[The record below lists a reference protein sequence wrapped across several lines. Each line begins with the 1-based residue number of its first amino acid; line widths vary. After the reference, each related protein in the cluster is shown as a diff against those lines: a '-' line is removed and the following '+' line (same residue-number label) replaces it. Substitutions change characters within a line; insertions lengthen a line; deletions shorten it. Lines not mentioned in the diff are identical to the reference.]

1 MHRRSPLYALG
12 ARFLSTPVPLS
23 IFFMVAGT
31 LHFLFPQ
38 PYLRIMPAFLPWP
51 RALVAISGAGEIV
64 GGAGLLLKAFRR
76 TAAYGLTFLL
86 VTVFPANVYMAVA
99 HVPFPGLLGESWVQW
114 LRLPLQVPLILWAW
128 YYTKDRVTERAI
140 STEP

>member
-1 MHRRSPLYALG
+1 MHRRSSLYALG

-23 IFFMVAGT
+23 ILFMVAGT

-38 PYLRIMPAFLPWP
+38 PYLRIMPPFLPWP

-86 VTVFPANVYMAVA
+86 VAVFPANVYMAVA
-99 HVPFPGLLGESWVQW
+99 HVPFPGLRGESWVQW

-128 YYTKDRVTERAI
+128 YYTKDRVTGKGDLD
-140 STEP
+140 